1 MIDSF
6 DHHKQIVNC
15 PIFRFSLRVNVSI
28 PVLLHQHEISQ
39 RVCTLVKSWIAGRA
53 SYRQLARNDVL
64 WWIFFAAQQFRKAIL
79 AYSLHE

>member
-28 PVLLHQHEISQ
+28 PVLLQQNEISHG
-39 RVCTLVKSWIAGRA
+39 VCTLVKVQDCGSR
-53 SYRQLARNDVL
+53 
-64 WWIFFAAQQFRKAIL
+64 
-79 AYSLHE
+79 